1 MDTDYQRAVN
11 AQGKRQLLRKLA
23 TQPDPERLSIPSV
36 HYTNAK
42 KVFKDRRTVA
52 PDKSAAQF
60 LCDGCSGAGHSGGA
74 HGGKLSWRSLAKT
87 AGETSK
93 NILRYGA
100 PAAAGLIGTVEGG
113 PAVGLASAKV
123 ASELA
128 KLATGGK
135 SGGRS
140 SGGRSSGGSAVI
152 GGSAAGDKRKVRG
165 QMVSKLMKEQKMT
178 LGQASKHIK
187 ENKLL

>member
-42 KVFKDRRTVA
+42 KVFKDRKTVA
-52 PDKSAAQF
+52 PDRSAPQF
-60 LCDGCSGAGHSGGA
+60 LCDGCSGAGHSGGKFSLK
-74 HGGKLSWRSLAKT
+74 KLGSDALNVSKRIVRVGVPAMVGIGTTLE
-87 AGETSK
+87 AG
-93 NILRYGA
+93 
-100 PAAAGLIGTVEGG
+100 PAAGL
-113 PAVGLASAKV
+113 AAARAS
-123 ASELA
+123 SELTN
-128 KLATGGK
+128 LITGGK
-135 SGGRS
+135 SRGGRS

-178 LGQASKHIK
+178 LGQASAHIK
-187 ENKLL
+187 ANKLL

>member
-42 KVFKDRRTVA
+42 KVFKDRKTVA
-52 PDKSAAQF
+52 PDRSAPQF
-60 LCDGCSGAGHSGGA
+60 LCDGCSGAGHSGGKFSFSKLA
-74 HGGKLSWRSLAKT
+74 SDAGKISKKIVRVGVPALA
-87 AGETSK
+87 
-93 NILRYGA
+93 
-100 PAAAGLIGTVEGG
+100 GTIATMEGG
-113 PAVGLASAKV
+113 PAAGLAAAK
-123 ASELA
+123 ASSELTN
-128 KLATGGK
+128 LITGGK
-135 SGGRS
+135 SRGGRS

-165 QMVSKLMKEQKMT
+165 QMVSKLMKEKGMT

>member
-42 KVFKDRRTVA
+42 KVFKDRKTVA
-52 PDKSAAQF
+52 PDRSAPQF
-60 LCDGCSGAGHSGGA
+60 LCDGCAGGA

-165 QMVSKLMKEQKMT
+165 QMVSKLMKEHKMT